1 MEEERKPLENRNF
14 IDAFIEEDLALGGRF
29 EGKRVHTRFPPEPNG
44 YLHIGH
50 CKALTIDFGTAEKF
64 GGLCNLRMDDTN
76 PTKEDTEYVD
86 AIQADIHW
94 LGFDWGDRFFYGSD
108 YFEKDYEFA
117 VELIKKGLAYVCDLT
132 AEQFKE
138 CRGDIGKP
146 AVSPYRDRPV
156 EENLD
161 LFDYYVIT
169 PHFPLDAA
177 SQKRVLKILTRIPNR
192 KLILVDH
199 WMKEL
204 PGNYGA
210 VYQDF
215 ANDAYEGL
223 GYGLKKLK
231 TCSRF
236 NVVTLPSSLYYAS
249 VGKAVERFCRDNGIA
264 VEFHTEITPEIIR
277 EKEVYLILN
286 SQYDL
291 GLIELVRRAR
301 ERNYRVGRDIS
312 IISYNESPINEII
325 LNGLTTISTDF
336 RQMGVLVARMI
347 LEKSLSKVKCDFQMI
362 RRNTF

>member
-1 MEEERKPLENRNF
+1 MPEKIKIDPDSQIPVYKQIVEQVEQLVRNGDYPEGHLLPSMNELSALLDISKETVKKAYSILRNKGY
-14 IDAFIEEDLALGGRF
+14 IDARQ
-29 EGKRVHTRFPPEPNG
+29 GKGFYVAATG
-44 YLHIGH
+44 AADKLHILVLFDKLSNYKQVLFNSFAEEIGD
-50 CKALTIDFGTAEKF
+50 AAEITIR
-64 GGLCNLRMDDTN
+64 LHNQN
-76 PTKEDTEYVD
+76 
-86 AIQADIHW
+86 
-94 LGFDWGDRFFYGSD
+94 
-108 YFEKDYEFA
+108 
-117 VELIKKGLAYVCDLT
+117 VELLEY
-132 AEQFKE
+132 
-138 CRGDIGKP
+138 DI
-146 AVSPYRDRPV
+146 D
-156 EENLD
+156 ENLD

-177 SQKRVLKILTRIPNR
+177 SQKRVMKILARIPNR
-192 KLILVDH
+192 KLIMVDH
-199 WMKEL
+199 WMEAH

-231 TCSRF
+231 TYSKL
-236 NVVTLPSSLYYAS
+236 NVVTLPSSLYYTS
-249 VGKAVERFCRDNGIA
+249 VSKAVEQFCRDNDIA
-264 VEFHTEITPEIIR
+264 VEFHTKITPEIIR

-301 ERNYRVGRDIS
+301 ELNYRVGRDIS

-347 LEKSLSKVKCDFQMI
+347 LDKTPAKIKCDFQMI